1 MALTKATLIDLNSN
15 ELALDL
21 DGDTTLHSSTDD
33 QIDIKIAGADDFTFT
48 ANAFN
53 ALAGS
58 HITLVDNS
66 QLKVGADTDLQIYHD
81 GTNSYIANKTGA
93 LKIATETSGIAI
105 TIGHTTSEVTIAD
118 NVTVTGNINVGGT
131 LTFVD
136 GSIAIAD
143 LDIDGGTDIG
153 AAIVDADLFIVDD
166 GAGGTNRKTAASR
179 LLTYAMAGTLSEAA
193 QTNITS
199 LGTLTAL
206 TVDDVAV
213 DAKSITMT
221 GSSSDTAVITAGTN
235 GTLSIVTTDAAAAA
249 ANIQITADG
258 TFEVD
263 ATTITL
269 DSAGDIILD
278 ADGGDVFVK
287 DAGTTFG
294 SLTNT
299 SGNLII
305 KSGTTTAATFS
316 GANVTFA
323 GTIGSGAITS
333 TGIVTGTG
341 FTAGSAVLAE
351 AELELLDGLTAGTA
365 IASKVVTT
373 DANIDTSG
381 QRNLTISG
389 ELDAATGDFSG
400 AVDVAGALTTAA
412 ITASGIVTGTA
423 FTAGSAVLAEAE
435 LELLDGLTAGTAIA
449 SKVVTTDANIDTT
462 GQRNLTISGELDAA
476 TGDFSGAV
484 DIAGAL
490 VTHDDFTL
498 TGASTGAV
506 WDSSNNSLDFA
517 DSTQLRFGASA
528 DLKIYHDGSNSYIN
542 DAGTGNLKIGAADL
556 QFMNAANSELMIQ
569 GIQDGAVTLYHN
581 NVAKIATTSAGI
593 DVTGTATF
601 TVADNSNVLTLISTD
616 ADAAS
621 GPTIRLFRDSATA
634 ADGDNLGFIKFDG
647 KEESDGGEVG
657 YLAIQGK
664 LVDSAD
670 GAVDGALNVEINK
683 DSSGKSVM
691 FLGPTEAVFNED
703 SADIDFRVESNGNA
717 NMLFV
722 DGGNDRIGV
731 GTASP
736 STALHLKGGGADN
749 SVGAPIIT
757 IQKRSA
763 GAVADGQTIGGLSFV
778 TNDDGVNSG
787 SDYERAKIIAE
798 SQNTSSATRLEF
810 WTGNNSADIVE
821 HMRIIG
827 DGTVVINGAIALG
840 DGLDGGT
847 ANRLDDYEEGSYTPT
862 FTVNSGSLTVH
873 SSHNTLAY
881 TKIGRMVYV
890 QGEVRFS
897 AVSSPSGSFSVSAP
911 FAVADLAEGS
921 ARFSSPPIS
930 QSGFG
935 GTPDAI
941 IYLRNTNEGTTTFA
955 ISTDVNGG
963 GSSNNVNA
971 NQISTSTELIFTFAY
986 IAA

>member
-323 GTIGSGAITS
+323 GTVGSGAITS
-333 TGIVTGTG
+333 T
-341 FTAGSAVLAE
+341 
-351 AELELLDGLTAGTA
+351 
-365 IASKVVTT
+365 
-373 DANIDTSG
+373 
-381 QRNLTISG
+381 
-389 ELDAATGDFSG
+389 
-400 AVDVAGALTTAA
+400 
-412 ITASGIVTGTA
+412 GIVTGTA

-462 GQRNLTISGELDAA
+462 GQRNLTISGEIDAA

-484 DIAGAL
+484 DVAGATTVVALTASGLVTAGAKIDMNGTELILDADADTSITADTDDQIDIRIAGA
-490 VTHDDFTL
+490 DDFTFTANDFTALSGSVISTDNINETTSGSGVTIDGVLLKDGNITMSGLAAGSGITLDLAGSTDYIIEESSTDDIIEFGQGLGGRFSHNISSGAL
-498 TGASTGAV
+498 TIRGASTITTA
-506 WDSSNNSLDFA
+506 DNSATLTLV
-517 DSTQLRFGASA
+517 STDNDTAEGPILAFDRSVSDVAAGDLIGTIKFLGEDDAGNAALYHEIQAS
-528 DLKIYHDGSNSYIN
+528 IEDGSNGGEDGRLTIYQSI
-542 DAGTGNLKIGAADL
+542 AG
-556 QFMNAANSELMIQ
+556 
-569 GIQDGAVTLYHN
+569 
-581 NVAKIATTSAGI
+581 ATK
-593 DVTGTATF
+593 
-601 TVADNSNVLTLISTD
+601 NVLD
-616 ADAAS
+616 FKS
-621 GPTIRLFRDSATA
+621 G
-634 ADGDNLGFIKFDG
+634 
-647 KEESDGGEVG
+647 
-657 YLAIQGK
+657 
-664 LVDSAD
+664 
-670 GAVDGALNVEINK
+670 EI
-683 DSSGKSVM
+683 
-691 FLGPTEAVFNED
+691 VFNQD
-703 SADIDFRVESNGNA
+703 SVDLDFRIESNGDA

-722 DGGNDRIGV
+722 NGGTDRIGIKTNAPTKTLGIGGDGLVSLEGSSNALTFYDSSALKAYITSQSFGDHNGDGLGLVTAGDEPIKFFANGALQWTIETTGHLIPGGNDHGIHLGV
-731 GTASP
+731 
-736 STALHLKGGGADN
+736 
-749 SVGAPIIT
+749 
-757 IQKRSA
+757 
-763 GAVADGQTIGGLSFV
+763 
-778 TNDDGVNSG
+778 
-787 SDYERAKIIAE
+787 
-798 SQNTSSATRLEF
+798 SSATASNL
-810 WTGNNSADIVE
+810 
-821 HMRIIG
+821 
-827 DGTVVINGAIALG
+827 
-840 DGLDGGT
+840 
-847 ANRLDDYEEGSYTPT
+847 LDDYEEGTWT
-862 FTVNSGSLTVH
+862 IILEDNSD
-873 SSHNTLAY
+873 NAITLSTNAGTY
-881 TKIGRMVYV
+881 IKIGGQVTVTGYLV
-890 QGEVRFS
+890 AS
-897 AVSSPSGSFSVSAP
+897 ALESASGGIRISGLPFNILGNSRNYAAMSVGY
-911 FAVADLAEGS
+911 AVGLNITA
-921 ARFSSPPIS
+921 
-930 QSGFG
+930 
-935 GTPDAI
+935 GTSIAGIGI
-941 IYLRNTNEGTTTFA
+941 INT
-955 ISTDVNGG
+955 
-963 GSSNNVNA
+963 NNVNIVNFDA
-971 NQISTSTELIFTFAY
+971 TAGSTNLTAAKFSADGGFVFTMTY
-986 IAA
+986 TVV